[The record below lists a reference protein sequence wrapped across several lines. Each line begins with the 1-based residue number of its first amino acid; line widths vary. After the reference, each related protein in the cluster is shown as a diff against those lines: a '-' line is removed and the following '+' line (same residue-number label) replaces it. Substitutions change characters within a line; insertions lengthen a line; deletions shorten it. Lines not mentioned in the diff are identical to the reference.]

1 MKNRISCLA
10 LLLFMF
16 VAAKANPVS
25 ETQAR
30 EVGFKFLNATQKTN
44 MKDIE
49 ALRLVKTYRCTTG
62 EAAFYV
68 FNTSTGYAIVSADDC
83 VTPILGYS
91 YEGPFD
97 VDNIPIQMQDYLN
110 GFMKQIEYG
119 VTHHLVADD
128 NTAAQWER
136 VRTTGRITDG
146 RDAHEVLPLL
156 RVRWNQNCGYNA
168 HCPADDEA
176 VYTCGHVWAGCVATA
191 MAQIM
196 HYWRYP
202 ERGQGS
208 HSYVPS
214 THPEY
219 GELFVDFSSTT
230 YDWANMPDILSGAA
244 SETEIDAV
252 ATLIYHCGVSV
263 DMMYG
268 ATASGAYSDKVPS
281 ALLNYFKY
289 SNDLEGMYKGNNNA
303 DWMAK
308 VKASLD
314 ARCPVYYSGD
324 DNTTGHAF
332 VCDGYDRND
341 LFHMN
346 WGWEG
351 SSNGYFA
358 LDALVMPNH
367 DFSMHNYAVFN
378 IHRPYDPS
386 HTYEINVSINS
397 SMVGT
402 VTGSGTF
409 RMGDVCTLTAQPSEN
424 CAFRAWL
431 ENGRI
436 LSLDPEYSFVVVED
450 QNIEA
455 FFDGEWSAQVEAAC
469 VEDTL
474 LFTNSAV
481 ISWTN
486 GPSGDGD
493 MHSEW
498 PLLAWFSCDA
508 SHAGVATDGQYI
520 YTGTW
525 ADNQDS
531 LFYKWDLAGN
541 IVESFNVEGCGK
553 VYDLTYDGRY
563 YYGSQSGSDL
573 YCIDFANKTLVDVI
587 HPSYSG
593 FNCCAYDPDYDGF
606 WVDYGYSLKLMDRN
620 GQFIK
625 DGPATDSYVSAAYY
639 KNALGEPHLLLMDR
653 DSKVYDYDIN
663 ADVLG
668 QEVLCQ
674 IYDGPYS
681 AHAFGSFVGEYMG
694 KTAFFGV
701 LNYRCVAIYE
711 IPVELSQVQLHRVY
725 RVEGEV
731 DGNVAPSD
739 PELIAYRLFGSSFT
753 DRAFDTLSS
762 GIYTYGVSL
771 LTDGME
777 SQIRWSNPIEHK
789 RQFFI
794 SASAHNEEGGTVTG
808 EGRYDEGAVCTLTA
822 TANPNYIFTE
832 WLKNGNV
839 VSTAPEYSFEVTED
853 ADYVARFEW
862 NMAEIVA
869 LVTPHESG
877 TVTGQGSYEKG
888 SECTLTATPA
898 PKYSFLEWQKDG
910 VVVSTEAVYSFT
922 VTEDAEYEAR
932 FEQTAFEI
940 QVFVAPQGSGE
951 VTGAGIYN
959 NGETVTLVVTPK
971 NNYRFSQ
978 WTENGVFLSSETTY
992 SFVATNDRTIYA
1004 NLVYNHGVDE
1014 HGQELLSL
1022 HPNPVDDHL
1031 VVECT
1036 QPVRRCEIFSV
1047 SGALVY
1053 AIDEVDGPSVE
1064 IGVDKLSPGLY
1075 MIRIITDGY
1084 SLTEKFVKQ

>member
-386 HTYEINVSINS
+386 HTYEINVSVNS
-397 SMVGT
+397 SLVGT

-486 GPSGDGD
+486 GPSGYGD

-525 ADNQDS
+525 ADNHEPM
-531 LFYKWDLAGN
+531 FYKWDFTGN
-541 IVESFNVEGCGK
+541 IIESFNVEGCSK
-553 VYDLTYDGRY
+553 VYDLAYDGQY
-563 YYGSQSGSDL
+563 YYGGQSETDL

-587 HPSYSG
+587 HPPYSS
-593 FNCCAYDPDYDGF
+593 FHCCAYDPDYDGF

-625 DGPATDSYVSAAYY
+625 DGPVTNSYVSAAYY

-674 IYDGPYS
+674 IYDGPYN
-681 AHAFGSFVGEYMG
+681 ANAFGSFVGEYMG

-701 LNYRCVAIYE
+701 LNYRCIAIYE
-711 IPVELSQVQLHRVY
+711 IPVDLSQVQLHRVY

-731 DGNVAPSD
+731 NGNVAQSE
-739 PELIAYRLFGSSFT
+739 PELIADRLFGSSFT
-753 DRAFDTLSS
+753 DQAFDTLSP

-777 SQIRWSNPIEHK
+777 SQIRWSNPIELK
-789 RQFFI
+789 QRFI
-794 SASAHNEEGGTVTG
+794 INVYTQPDSSGIVTG
-808 EGRYDEGAVCTLTA
+808 Y
-822 TANPNYIFTE
+822 
-832 WLKNGNV
+832 
-839 VSTAPEYSFEVTED
+839 
-853 ADYVARFEW
+853 
-862 NMAEIVA
+862 
-869 LVTPHESG
+869 G
-877 TVTGQGSYEKG
+877 TYNKG
-888 SECTLTATPA
+888 
-898 PKYSFLEWQKDG
+898 D
-910 VVVSTEAVYSFT
+910 
-922 VTEDAEYEAR
+922 
-932 FEQTAFEI
+932 
-940 QVFVAPQGSGE
+940 
-951 VTGAGIYN
+951 
-959 NGETVTLVVTPK
+959 TVTLEVIP
-971 NNYRFSQ
+971 NANYKFLQ

-992 SFVATNDRTIYA
+992 SFVAEANRTICA
-1004 NLVYNHGVDE
+1004 NLVNNHGVDE
-1014 HGQELLSL
+1014 YGQEVLSL
-1022 HPNPVDDHL
+1022 HPNPVDDYL
-1031 VVECT
+1031 VVECS
-1036 QPVRRCEIFSV
+1036 QPIRLCEVFSV
-1047 SGALVY
+1047 SGALEY
-1053 AIDEVDGPSVE
+1053 AIDDLNGPSVE
-1064 IGVDKLSPGLY
+1064 ISVDKLPPGLY
-1075 MIRIITDGY
+1075 MIRITTDGY